1 VAPRFFIPYGP
12 PYAASTFLGRLRR
25 AVPWFYLESNFV
37 AHARMNDLSAPKPEE
52 PIPKHA
58 DPADA
63 NDQAVAVLRKVLETL
78 YGAQPGFDNWF
89 NALTQHIDTLRQTRP
104 AALRAL
110 DAARRHDPQWFTH
123 QSMIGY
129 CAYVDRFAGD
139 LRGLHN
145 RIPHLESLGV
155 RYLHLLPFSKP
166 RAGDNDGGFAIAD
179 YDAVRDDLGTMADFE
194 ALASALRARNIS
206 VCFDFV
212 LNHVADEHAW
222 ARAAQAGDAMAQ
234 SFFYTFDDRTLPDQ
248 YEKTVGQVF
257 PETAPG
263 NFTWNAG
270 MGKWVWTT
278 FYPYQWDLNYRN
290 PSVFAEIA
298 YALVRLANHGV
309 EVFRLDSAPFL
320 WKELGT
326 TCLNLP
332 ETHLVLQALRAVLAW
347 AAPAVL
353 IKSEAIVPA
362 AQAAAYLGAARPGE
376 PEKCHLA
383 YHGALMAASWVA
395 CVERDTSVL
404 RSVILD
410 TPQPPPHSSWVTYVR
425 CHDDIVWSM
434 LRPQIE
440 RLGGSYERRLS
451 AVTQYLCGNHAE
463 SFARGVAFQ
472 TSGNPNAVHGTN
484 GMAASLLGYELPDGH
499 PQRTCALER
508 LTLMHALAYSFGGMP
523 VLYMGDEFAQT
534 NDHSDAAR
542 AAAAIDSRWLHRPR
556 WDGERAAQAAQAGTT
571 AYAACQALQ
580 RLARV
585 RAATPAFAAHANPA
599 RVIDTPESALLIFA
613 RGPRHVCVFNFSDQ
627 DRSIALSEVG
637 GSTALRARD
646 LWTDSA
652 LTSTHTLAPWTFA
665 WIAFTSA

>member
-1 VAPRFFIPYGP
+1 
-12 PYAASTFLGRLRR
+12 
-25 AVPWFYLESNFV
+25 
-37 AHARMNDLSAPKPEE
+37 MNDLSAPKPVE
-52 PIPKHA
+52 PNPQYATTA
-58 DPADA
+58 DTNHPA
-63 NDQAVAVLRKVLETL
+63 VGVLRQVLAAL
-78 YGAQPGFDNWF
+78 YGSNPQFDAWF
-89 NALTQHIDTLRQTRP
+89 HTLTQHLDLLRQARP

-110 DAARRHDPQWFTH
+110 DAARIQDPQWFTH

-139 LRGLHN
+139 LRGVHD
-145 RIPHLESLGV
+145 RIAHLESLGV

-166 RAGDNDGGFAIAD
+166 RAGENDGGFAIAD
-179 YDAVRDDLGTMADFE
+179 YDAVREDLGTMADFE
-194 ALASALRARNIS
+194 ALASALRARQIS

-212 LNHVADEHAW
+212 LNHVADDHAW
-222 ARAAQAGDAMAQ
+222 ARAAQAGDAKAQ
-234 SFFYTFDDRTLPDQ
+234 SYFYTFDDRTLPDQ

-263 NFTWNAG
+263 NFTWNAA

-290 PSVFAEIA
+290 PMVFAEIA
-298 YALVRLANHGV
+298 YTLVRLANHGV

-353 IKSEAIVPA
+353 VKSEAIVPA
-362 AQAAAYLGAARPGE
+362 AQAAAYLGASRPGE
-376 PEKCHLA
+376 PEKCQLA

-404 RSVILD
+404 RSVIRD
-410 TPQPPPHSSWVTYVR
+410 TPKPPVHSSWVTYVR

-434 LRPQIE
+434 LRPQIAQ
-440 RLGGSYERRLS
+440 LGGSYEQRMS
-451 AVTQYLCGNHAE
+451 AVTQYLCGNHPE
-463 SFARGVAFQ
+463 SFARGIPFQ

-499 PQRTCALER
+499 PQRAFALQR
-508 LTLMHALAYSFGGMP
+508 FTLMHALAYAFGGMP

-534 NDHSDAAR
+534 NDYSEAAR
-542 AAAAIDSRWLHRPR
+542 AATAIDGRWLHRPR
-556 WDGERAAQAAQAGTT
+556 WDGERAAQAARPGTT
-571 AYAACQALQ
+571 AHAACEVLR
-580 RLARV
+580 RLGRV

-599 RVIDTPESALLIFA
+599 QIIDLPDAALLVFA
-613 RGPRHVCVFNFSDQ
+613 RGPDHVCVFNFSDQ
-627 DRSIALSEVG
+627 ERVFSLSDVG
-637 GSTALRARD
+637 NTRGRQVTD
-646 LWTDSA
+646 LWTDRA
-652 LTSTHTLAPWTFA
+652 AGSTHMLAPWTFA
-665 WIAFTSA
+665 WLAYTSA